1 VYKVIILLFAIL
13 LSGVALKAQNKPD
26 PKEVDRITLSL
37 FTAGKWDEV
46 IDKCESAIDEGVD
59 FYVLRFR
66 AGVSYYKKEDY
77 LSAATHFEKALIFN
91 PVDIV
96 SMEYLYYSYLFVGRE
111 SEELALIS
119 VMPLKLK
126 KKLQV
131 YSKFIYGAYT
141 EGGYTFNSDFSE
153 QRQNGFQ
160 RLPNL
165 YNEQK
170 IGNGITYIDL
180 GLMHQIGKNVKIFQS
195 YNNVSA
201 TYNEQIMEKI
211 NGLKN
216 FDTKT
221 AQDEY
226 YLNINFNLGKAWNL
240 ITAFHYMYTRSEDV
254 DLRYDSIVFPWISH
268 YDLVK
273 TPENDFIALLGIT
286 KLTGHFRL
294 GLKNSLSNMNN
305 ASQLQNTAEIVFY
318 PLGNLNLYTITNAT
332 FFTNKQWGG
341 ETKSSGIL
349 DQMAG
354 WKVFENLWMEAGY
367 TFGYIYNY
375 NELDG
380 FIIFNNSDRISNR
393 VSLNLISPISR
404 HIQLSFRY
412 QYLNQELS
420 TLYYIS
426 PKNFN
431 TNITNNTNHKIIGG
445 FKWIF

>member
-1 VYKVIILLFAIL
+1 
-13 LSGVALKAQNKPD
+13 
-26 PKEVDRITLSL
+26 
-37 FTAGKWDEV
+37 
-46 IDKCESAIDEGVD
+46 
-59 FYVLRFR
+59 
-66 AGVSYYKKEDY
+66 
-77 LSAATHFEKALIFN
+77 
-91 PVDIV
+91 
-96 SMEYLYYSYLFVGRE
+96 
-111 SEELALIS
+111 
-119 VMPLKLK
+119 
-126 KKLQV
+126 
-131 YSKFIYGAYT
+131 
-141 EGGYTFNSDFSE
+141 
-153 QRQNGFQ
+153 
-160 RLPNL
+160 
-165 YNEQK
+165 
-170 IGNGITYIDL
+170 
-180 GLMHQIGKNVKIFQS
+180 
-195 YNNVSA
+195 
-201 TYNEQIMEKI
+201 
-211 NGLKN
+211 
-216 FDTKT
+216 
-221 AQDEY
+221 
-226 YLNINFNLGKAWNL
+226 
-240 ITAFHYMYTRSEDV
+240 
-254 DLRYDSIVFPWISH
+254 
-268 YDLVK
+268 
-273 TPENDFIALLGIT
+273 
-286 KLTGHFRL
+286 
-294 GLKNSLSNMNN
+294 MNN